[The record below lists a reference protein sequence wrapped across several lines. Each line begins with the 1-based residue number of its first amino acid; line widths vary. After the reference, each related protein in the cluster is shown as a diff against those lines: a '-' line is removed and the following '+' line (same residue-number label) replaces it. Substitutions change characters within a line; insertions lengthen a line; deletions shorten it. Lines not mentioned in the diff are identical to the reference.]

1 MSTAE
6 IHRSVA
12 PSVVE
17 HRTSR
22 KGVWL
27 TSAII
32 AVLAAGFALYWFKF
46 RPNAASTGTA
56 AGGGRGAMNRD
67 VPVVTASSRMGDFNI
82 YLTGLGTVAPFNT
95 VTVRSRV
102 DGQVNTVAFTEGQF
116 VHEGD
121 LVAEIDPRPFQVQ
134 LEQAE
139 GQMIKDQAQLNNAK
153 ANVQRDR
160 EAKDAISAQQLD
172 TDVATMNQYE
182 GAVKIDQGQ
191 IDSAKLQ
198 LTYCKITAPISGR
211 IGFRQVDQGNIVH
224 ASDATGLAVITQLQP
239 IAVLFSLQQ
248 ENISAVLRKT
258 HAGETLAVDAYD
270 RELKNKLAA
279 GTLLAADNQIDP
291 TTGMLRFKAQFENQ
305 DFSLFPNQFV
315 NARLLI
321 DTLKS
326 VVLVPN
332 AAVQHGLQS
341 DFIYVVKPDGTV
353 EMRNVTVGP
362 TEGNDT
368 VITDGLKPGETLV
381 TDGVDK
387 LQDGSKVTLAQGENG
402 PTTRPHG
409 MTGGGRRR
417 NATSKPST

>member
-1 MSTAE
+1 
-6 IHRSVA
+6 
-12 PSVVE
+12 
-17 HRTSR
+17 
-22 KGVWL
+22 
-27 TSAII
+27 
-32 AVLAAGFALYWFKF
+32 VLAGGFALYWFKF
-46 RPNAASTGTA
+46 RPSAAANTSAT

-67 VPVVTASSRMGDFNI
+67 VPVVTASSRSGDLNL
-82 YLTGLGTVAPFNT
+82 YLTGLGTVTPFNT

-102 DGQVNTVAFTEGQF
+102 DGQINTVSFTEGQF

-121 LVAEIDPRPFQVQ
+121 LLAEIDPRPFQVQ

-139 GQMIKDQAQLNNAK
+139 GQMIKDQAQLTNAK
-153 ANVQRDR
+153 VNVERDR
-160 EAKDAISAQQLD
+160 EAKSAISAQQLD
-172 TDVATMNQYE
+172 TDIAVMSQYE

-211 IGFRQVDQGNIVH
+211 IGLRQVDQGNIVH
-224 ASDATGLAVITQLQP
+224 ASDSTGLAVITQLQP

-270 RELKNKLAA
+270 RELKNKLST
-279 GTLLAADNQIDP
+279 GKLLAADNQIDP
-291 TTGMLRFKAQFENQ
+291 TTGMLRFKAQFENT
-305 DFSLFPNQFV
+305 DYSLFPNQFV

-321 DTLKS
+321 DTLKN

-341 DFIYVVKPDGTV
+341 DFIYVVKPDSTA
-353 EMRNVTVGP
+353 EMRSVTVGA

-368 VITDGLKPGETLV
+368 VITEGLQPGETLI

-387 LQDGSKVTLAQGENG
+387 LQDGSKVTLAQTANG
-402 PTTRPHG
+402 PSTRPHG
-409 MTGGGRRR
+409 MNTGGGRRR
-417 NATSKPST
+417 NATSKPTT